1 VTRARVFTRLFPVA
15 LALGCGSGTAEQ
27 EQPGLT
33 GCASAP
39 TAPVAP
45 GGYYVNGNTICT
57 ADGRPHL
64 FHGVDRPSLE
74 WSSVGQGLSPS
85 DFTLMASW
93 HANVVRVALNQDFW
107 LAQSPLFDPNYAALV
122 DSAIAWAEAADMDVI
137 LDLHWSDK
145 GVLGGC
151 APSAGCQQVMADV
164 NSLAFW
170 SEVAARYKD
179 DGHVLFELYNEPHN
193 LSWRLWR
200 SGGETADGFEAVGMQ
215 ALHDAVRATGAQNLV
230 IVGGLDW
237 AHDLSGVPANRIDGI
252 NILYAIHPYGDDG
265 TPKLHEQWDERWGF
279 LTSSDPVI
287 ATEFGDVGACTGA
300 FDADLVRYAD
310 ARAAS
315 WTAWGWFPG
324 GCTFPALIDDWN
336 GTPSAA
342 GAVIKTALGGYEEA
356 SDGQRLSNTGG
367 QR

>member
-1 VTRARVFTRLFPVA
+1 M
-15 LALGCGSGTAEQ
+15 
-27 EQPGLT
+27 T
-33 GCASAP
+33 GCATAP
-39 TAPVAP
+39 TTAMAP
-45 GGYYVNGNTICT
+45 GGYYVNGNTVCT

-107 LAQSPLFDPNYAALV
+107 LAESPLFDPGYAALV

-170 SEVAARYKD
+170 SEAAARYKE

-193 LSWRLWR
+193 LSWQLWR
-200 SGGETADGFEAVGMQ
+200 SGGATVDGFEAVGMQ
-215 ALHDAVRATGAQNLV
+215 ALYDAVRATGAQNLV
-230 IVGGLDW
+230 IVGGLAW
-237 AHDLSGVPANRIDGI
+237 AYDLSGVPANRIDGT
-252 NILYAIHPYGDDG
+252 NILYATHPYGDEL
-265 TPKLHEQWDERWGF
+265 TQKLHEQWDEHWGF

-287 ATEFGDVGACTGA
+287 ATEFGDVSASSGT

-310 ARAAS
+310 AHAAS
-315 WTAWGWFPG
+315 WTAWAWFPAGPDFLG
-324 GCTFPALIDDWN
+324 GLIDDWN
-336 GTPSAA
+336 GTPSAS
-342 GAVIKTALGGYEEA
+342 GAVIKTALAGYDDPRA
-356 SDGQRLSNTGG
+356 SPAAP
-367 QR
+367 